1 MIDLKG
7 RTALV
12 TGASSGIGAA
22 IARELAQRG
31 ANVVLT
37 ARRAERLSALASE
50 LSGLG
55 INAEAA
61 PCDLA
66 DPAARAALAAS
77 HAGADI
83 LVNNAGLGVFGMFAD
98 AQWQELDSMLNV
110 NIVALTHLTHLF
122 ATSMSQRGFG
132 RIMLVASTAA
142 FQPVPLY
149 AGYAATKAY
158 VLSLGEA
165 LDVELKPKNVR
176 VTTLC
181 PGVTESEFFGVAGQ
195 KKSAFMERSSMTA
208 AAVAKIGVDA
218 MVRNKSS
225 VIAGAANAALA
236 FGTRFAPRSL
246 NAQLGYRFM
255 KG

>member
-7 RTALV
+7 RNALV
-12 TGASSGIGAA
+12 TGASSGIGEA

-37 ARRAERLSALASE
+37 ARRAERLTALAAE

-55 INAEAA
+55 IKAEAA

-77 HAGADI
+77 HASTDI

-98 AQWQELDSMLNV
+98 ADWNGLDQMLNV
-110 NIVALTHLTHLF
+110 NVVALTHLTHLF
-122 ATSMSQRGFG
+122 AAGMSQRGFG

-165 LDVELKPKNVR
+165 LDVELKPNGVR
-176 VTTLC
+176 VSTLC

-195 KKSAFMERSSMTA
+195 KKSVFMEKSIMSA
-208 AAVAKIGVDA
+208 AAVAKIGVDGMA
-218 MVRNKSS
+218 RGKSS
-225 VIAGAANAALA
+225 VIAGAANAAMA
-236 FGTRFAPRSL
+236 FSTRFAPRSL
-246 NAQLGYRFM
+246 NAKLGYRFM